1 MAVLSAVQHN
11 PVIRAFYQR
20 LVARGKHK
28 KVALTACIHKM
39 LTILNAMM
47 RDDLCWKNLQE
58 TTS

>member
-11 PVIRAFYQR
+11 PDIRRFYTA

-39 LTILNAMM
+39 ITVLNAMI
-47 RDDLCWKNLQE
+47 RDGVSWKSAE
-58 TTS
+58 VTR